1 MTAVHRAANTAAA
14 MSLRSR
20 LDQLAWR
27 LSVARADAT
36 RALRLAWYRA
46 DKAAMAFALML
57 GAVLLALG
65 FALHSVFARHEQARE
80 LARAKQLADLECLA
94 RNVYYE
100 ARGEPADG
108 QYAVAEVT
116 MNRLA
121 SSRYPDTVCAVVH
134 EKRWDELR
142 GRYVGAFAWTEFDAM
157 AEPEGEAWD
166 AARKVAEDVYFGR
179 APRQLDGATHFHATY
194 LKPSWAKQRKRVARI
209 GGHVFYR

>member
-1 MTAVHRAANTAAA
+1 

-20 LDQLAWR
+20 LEHLAWR
-27 LSVARADAT
+27 LDGARADAR

-46 DKAAMAFALML
+46 DRGAMAFALMV
-57 GAVLLALG
+57 GAVLVAFG
-65 FALHSVFARHEQARE
+65 FSLHAVFARHEQARE
-80 LARAKQLADLECLA
+80 AAQAKQQGDLECLA

-121 SSRYPDTVCAVVH
+121 SRSYPDTVCAVVH
-134 EKRWDELR
+134 EKRWDEIR

-157 AEPEGEAWD
+157 AEPEGRAWD
-166 AARKVAEDVYFGR
+166 EARKVAEDVYFGR

-194 LKPSWAKQRKRVARI
+194 MKPSWAKQRKRVARI